1 LLVPERAGER
11 DGVNIRMLTSP
22 TASAQV
28 SSPLEVGE
36 TGVLLRPL
44 KTFLFG

>member
-1 LLVPERAGER
+1 VRE
-11 DGVNIRMLTSP
+11 GVVIAMLTSP

-44 KTFLFG
+44 KNFAFG